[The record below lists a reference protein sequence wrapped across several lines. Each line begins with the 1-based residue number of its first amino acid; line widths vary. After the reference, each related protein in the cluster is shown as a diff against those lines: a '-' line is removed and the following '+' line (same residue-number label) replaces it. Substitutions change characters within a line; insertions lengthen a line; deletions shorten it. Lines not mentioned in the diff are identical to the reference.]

1 MTTDNG
7 ATGDNVASVQ
17 VVDKAALLAGT
28 AFGIRSVPIPG
39 MGVIKVRP
47 ISRAAAMELYEQ
59 DMSAAEME
67 QALLVKG
74 CAEPTFTRS
83 EVAAW
88 QESDG
93 AGGNILR
100 VVEAILELS
109 GMDIGAGKRAY
120 KRFRG
125 SA

>member
-1 MTTDNG
+1 MSEDNG
-7 ATGDNVASVQ
+7 TLNNVESVQ

-28 AFGIRSVPIPG
+28 AFGLRSVVIPG
-39 MGVIKVRP
+39 MGIIKVKP
-47 ISRAAAMELYEQ
+47 ISRAAAMELYEM

-88 QESDG
+88 QETDG

-100 VVEAILELS
+100 VVNAILELS

-125 SA
+125 PA

>member
-7 ATGDNVASVQ
+7 TPGNVESVQ

-28 AFGIRSVPIPG
+28 AFGIRSVVIPG
-39 MGVIKVRP
+39 MGVIKVKP

-67 QALLVKG
+67 QALLVRG

-88 QESDG
+88 QDVDG
-93 AGGNILR
+93 AGGNILK

-125 SA
+125 PA